1 MENIELK
8 DIEGMDNLAIER
20 KVLDI
25 RTELFN
31 FRMQKAA
38 SGIEKPQLL
47 KIGKKNIARL
57 LTVKNSRKAKSEK

>member
-1 MENIELK
+1 MENIALK

-20 KVLDI
+20 KVLDL

-38 SGIEKPQLL
+38 TGIEKPHLL

-57 LTVKNSRKAKSEK
+57 LTVKNSRKTKGEK